1 MAQQDLVAG
10 SAARKKRKITHNFTR
25 DMPRTPSA
33 AEGVLNVFKGI
44 APLHGSVQPVASTS
58 ALKVEE
64 TKGTGEVK
72 NGESVDELR
81 KMILSK
87 SVVAAG
93 GKGYV

>member
-33 AEGVLNVFKGI
+33 AEGVLNVFKDI
-44 APLHGSVQPVASTS
+44 APVQPVASTS